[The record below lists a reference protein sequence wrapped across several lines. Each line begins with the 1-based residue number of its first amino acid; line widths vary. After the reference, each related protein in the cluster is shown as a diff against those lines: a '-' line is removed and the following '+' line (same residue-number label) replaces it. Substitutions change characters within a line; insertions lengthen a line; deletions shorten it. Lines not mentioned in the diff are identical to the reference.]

1 MSKTEKEKHEKIA
14 RLRKMRKQFEKEKD
28 VRGVIRVKALIAYYN
43 GMLSSVIV
51 QCYEINEK
59 TLKNWIQRFENEE
72 ALDDL
77 PRSGRPSKLPKDKEE
92 ELREMI
98 AQQNQRVWVARHI
111 CEWLS
116 TRVVQFYQIVTLL
129 RSSNDNW
136 SHPNY
141 YSEAAA
147 CYTICYSR

>member
-1 MSKTEKEKHEKIA
+1 MSKAEKEKREKIA

-43 GMLSSVIV
+43 GLSSSVIV

-77 PRSGRPSKLPKDKEE
+77 PRSGRPSKLPKDKQE

-111 CEWLS
+111 CEWLA
-116 TRVVQFYQIVTLL
+116 TTFRVFYSVRYLPEFL
-129 RSSNDNW
+129 RNLGSFFAS
-136 SHPNY
+136 
-141 YSEAAA
+141 AAWF
-147 CYTICYSR
+147 